1 MRNSYYWVSPLL
13 VLLLALAGQVRAQT
27 APADTLPG
35 HAAAVRRLGRAF
47 CQQLT
52 AQSRQAALASLS
64 PAAAQTLVLREYS
77 TVLQADTAAVRLLL
91 AESQHLP
98 EDQGEALQT
107 RFSQQ
112 VLRAN
117 YESCPAAR
125 LLAASLSQTAGARQY
140 ASAHAPALAPAERR
154 VLLPVA
160 VAMCGRLATTN
171 ARTPLA
177 KLALGQRRQRFMQV
191 LHSEFK
197 AHTDAMVRY
206 YGPARIDA
214 ELRSGRL
221 DQKIISLMGQL
232 PDCARYLVLLE
243 GTPTSPGH

>member
-1 MRNSYYWVSPLL
+1 MKHSYWLIPLL
-13 VLLLALAGQVRAQT
+13 CLLLASPLRAQT

-35 HAAAVRRLGRAF
+35 HAATVRRLSRAF

-52 AQSRQAALASLS
+52 ARSRQTALAALS
-64 PAAAQTLVLREYS
+64 PEAAQSLVLREYS
-77 TVLQADTAAVRLLL
+77 TVLQADTAAVGLLL
-91 AESQHLP
+91 AESQHAS
-98 EDQGEALQT
+98 EDQSDATEARL
-107 RFSQQ
+107 SQQ
-112 VLRAN
+112 VLRVS
-117 YESCPAAR
+117 YESCPASR

-140 ASAHAPALAPAERR
+140 ASAHALAVAPAERR

-160 VAMCGRLATTN
+160 VAMCGRLAATN

-177 KLALGQRRQRFMQV
+177 KLSLQQRRQRFMQA

-221 DQKIISLMGQL
+221 DQKIMGLMSQL
-232 PDCARYLVLLE
+232 PDCGRYLVLLE
-243 GTPTSPGH
+243 GAPKPPGH

>member
-1 MRNSYYWVSPLL
+1 MSKNYCRLIILL
-13 VLLLALAGQVRAQT
+13 VLALAGQVRAQT

-52 AQSRQAALASLS
+52 AQSHQMALAALS
-64 PAAAQTLVLREYS
+64 PEAAQALVLREYT

-91 AESQHLP
+91 AESQDLP
-98 EDQGEALQT
+98 EDQGDAVEIRL
-107 RFSQQ
+107 SQQ

-117 YESCPAAR
+117 YESCPASR

-140 ASAHAPALAPAERR
+140 ARAHAPTLAPAERR

-177 KLALGQRRQRFMQV
+177 RLSLKQRRQQFMQV

-197 AHTDAMVRY
+197 THTAAMVRY

-221 DQKIISLMGQL
+221 DQKIMSLMSQL

-243 GTPTSPGH
+243 GTPPSPGH

>member
-1 MRNSYYWVSPLL
+1 MRNCYYWVSFLW
-13 VLLLALAGQVRAQT
+13 LALAGQVRAQT
-27 APADTLPG
+27 TPADTLPG
-35 HAAAVRRLGRAF
+35 HAATVRRLGRAF

-52 AQSRQAALASLS
+52 ARSRQMALASLS
-64 PAAAQTLVLREYS
+64 PEAAQAVVLREYS
-77 TVLQADTAAVRLLL
+77 TVLQADTAAVALLL
-91 AESQHLP
+91 AESQHLS
-98 EDQGEALQT
+98 EDQSDAAEA

-117 YESCPAAR
+117 YESCPASR
-125 LLAASLSQTAGARQY
+125 LLAASLSQTASARQY
-140 ASAHAPALAPAERR
+140 ASAHSPALAPAERR

-160 VAMCGRLATTN
+160 VAMCGRLATSN

-177 KLALGQRRQRFMQV
+177 QLSLKQRRQRFMQI
-191 LHSEFK
+191 LHGEFK
-197 AHTDAMVRY
+197 THTDAMVHY

-221 DQKIISLMGQL
+221 DQKIMSLMGQL

-243 GTPTSPGH
+243 GTPLPPGH